1 MAISIKIHNSYRTV
15 VAICDEKLLGK
26 KFEEGIRQLD
36 LREGFYKD
44 KFVDIEDAVETIE
57 YQANEDATFN
67 IVGEE
72 SIKAAIKAG
81 LITNKEVDK
90 IAGIPFTLTFL

>member
-15 VAICDEKLLGK
+15 VAVCDENLLGK
-26 KFEEGIRQLD
+26 KFEEGNRQLD
-36 LREGFYKD
+36 LREGFYKG
-44 KFVDIEDAVETIE
+44 KILDIKEAITTIE

-72 SIKAAIKAG
+72 SIRAAIKAE
-81 LITNKEVDK
+81 LITAKHINK
-90 IAGIPFTLTFL
+90 IAGIPFVMTFL

>member
-26 KFEEGIRQLD
+26 KFEEGIKQLD

-44 KFVDIEDAVETIE
+44 KIVEMDEAIKSIE

-72 SIKAAIKAG
+72 SIKAALKAG
-81 LITNKEVDK
+81 LITHKSISKV
-90 IAGIPFTLTFL
+90 AGIPFAMTFL